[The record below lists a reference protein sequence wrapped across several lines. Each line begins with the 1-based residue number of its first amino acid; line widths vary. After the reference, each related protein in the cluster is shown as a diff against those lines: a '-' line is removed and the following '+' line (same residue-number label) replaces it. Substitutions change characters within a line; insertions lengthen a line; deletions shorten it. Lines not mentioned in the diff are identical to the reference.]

1 MTRLRQLARLLRITR
16 VFVRHDLDEF
26 VTAIHLFRPYRL
38 LLRLAP
44 WRLLARRNI
53 PRGVRLREAL
63 EELGPV
69 FVKFGQMLST
79 RPDLLPEDIANEL
92 AKLQDRVPPFAA
104 EESVRLIEQAL
115 GGKLETWFSEFN
127 REPIASASVAQVH
140 IAVLHDGAEVAVKV
154 LRPGIESV
162 IERDL
167 ELLYLLASLAL
178 RYAPQARRFRPAEV
192 VDEFSKTI
200 HDELDL
206 RVESANASRLRAN
219 FEGSTLLHV
228 PKVYWDL
235 TRRTVMVLERIH
247 GIPIGNVEGLKAAG
261 IDMRM
266 LAHNGVEIFFTQAF
280 RDGFFH
286 ADMHPGNIFVS
297 PEGQYRAV
305 DFGIMGTL
313 GEKDKRYLAENF
325 LAFFNRDYHAVAD
338 PSACR
343 LGGAGHESGGVR
355 GRHPHRLR
363 TGVRPAHQGNFL
375 RPLPAASV
383 PDRAPF
389 QHGSPAAAGAVTED
403 ALQYRGSGPPALSR
417 SRSVGNRQALSGALD
432 ERTHGS
438 ARLPEQPAQGIPQ
451 VVGHAAG
458 NSVTGARRP
467 AACRPNRR
475 GAGSA
480 NQGTGRTAPAAAPPA
495 APAVFRRRRQRP
507 ADRRRRVS
515 GHGHAGFRRL
525 GVGTGGWVGS
535 GGGGGF
541 PAAAWLA
548 APKPVIGGMSAG
560 VAFMLD
566 FHRIA
571 TTPMVR

>member
-1 MTRLRQLARLLRITR
+1 MIRPRQFARLLRITQ

-44 WRLLARRNI
+44 WRLFARRGL

-79 RPDLLPEDIANEL
+79 RPDLLPEDIAEEL
-92 AKLQDRVPPFAA
+92 ARLQDSVPPFPGD
-104 EESVRLIEQAL
+104 ESVHLIEQAL
-115 GGKLETWFSEFN
+115 GGKLDSFFSEFS

-140 IAVLHDGAEVAVKV
+140 IARLHDGTEVAVKV
-154 LRPGIESV
+154 LRPGIESI

-167 ELLYLLASLAL
+167 ELLYMLARLAV
-178 RYAPQARRFRPAEV
+178 RYVPDTRRFRPVEV
-192 VDEFSKTI
+192 VDEYNKTI

-219 FEGSTLLHV
+219 FEGSNLLYV

-247 GIPIGNVEGLKAAG
+247 GIPVGNVEGLKAAG
-261 IDMRM
+261 VDMRR

-338 PSACR
+338 AHLRAGWVPAGTRIEEFEAAIRTVCEPVFARPIKDISFGRFLLHLFQTARRFNMEVQPQLVLLQKTLFNIEGLGRR
-343 LGGAGHESGGVR
+343 LYPDLDLWDTAKPYLERWMSEHMGPRAFIRTLRNEFPKWWAMLPEIPALVHEGLRRAGREETARESTAR
-355 GRHPHRLR
+355 EIEQLRRQLRRQHRRLY
-363 TGVRPAHQGNFL
+363 F
-375 RPLPAASV
+375 
-383 PDRAPF
+383 
-389 QHGSPAAAGAVTED
+389 AAAGSGLLIAGAVMLGMDVTLYGE
-403 ALQYRGSGPPALSR
+403 ALWGRVLGWAL
-417 SRSVGNRQALSGALD
+417 
-432 ERTHGS
+432 
-438 ARLPEQPAQGIPQ
+438 
-451 VVGHAAG
+451 
-458 NSVTGARRP
+458 
-467 AACRPNRR
+467 
-475 GAGSA
+475 
-480 NQGTGRTAPAAAPPA
+480 TAM
-495 APAVFRRRRQRP
+495 
-507 ADRRRRVS
+507 
-515 GHGHAGFRRL
+515 
-525 GVGTGGWVGS
+525 
-535 GGGGGF
+535 GGF
-541 PAAAWLA
+541 MLLRGWLEQI
-548 APKPVIGGMSAG
+548 P
-560 VAFMLD
+560 
-566 FHRIA
+566 
-571 TTPMVR
+571 

>member
-44 WRLLARRNI
+44 WRLFARRHV
-53 PRGVRLREAL
+53 PRSVRLREAL
-63 EELGPV
+63 EELGPI

-79 RPDLLPEDIANEL
+79 RPDLLPEDIAEEL
-92 AKLQDRVPPFAA
+92 AKLQDRVPPFSA
-104 EESVRLIEQAL
+104 EQSVRLIEQAL
-115 GGKLETWFSEFN
+115 GGKLDTWFSEFE

-140 IAVLHDGAEVAVKV
+140 IARLHDGAEVAVKV

-167 ELLYLLASLAL
+167 ELLYLLARLAI
-178 RYAPQARRFRPAEV
+178 RYAPDARRFRPVEV

-206 RVESANASRLRAN
+206 RVESANASRLHAN
-219 FEGSTLLHV
+219 FEGSPLLHV
-228 PKVYWDL
+228 PRVYWDL

-247 GIPIGNVEGLKAAG
+247 GIPVGNIEALKAAG
-261 IDMRM
+261 IDMRQ

-338 PSACR
+338 AHLRAGWVAPGTNLVEFEAAIRTVCEPVFARPIKEISFGRFLLHLFQTARRFNMEVQPQLVLLQKTLFNIEGLGRR
-343 LGGAGHESGGVR
+343 LYPDLDLWETAKPYLERWMSEHMGPRAFLNSFRREFPKWWAMLPEMPALMHDTLRHFSESGAERESQSREIDELRRQVRHNQRRLYFAVAGSGLLIAGAVFLGMGMPISGVWAWEQV
-355 GRHPHRLR
+355 
-363 TGVRPAHQGNFL
+363 TGWAF
-375 RPLPAASV
+375 
-383 PDRAPF
+383 
-389 QHGSPAAAGAVTED
+389 AAAGLV
-403 ALQYRGSGPPALSR
+403 LLLRGWP
-417 SRSVGNRQALSGALD
+417 
-432 ERTHGS
+432 
-438 ARLPEQPAQGIPQ
+438 
-451 VVGHAAG
+451 
-458 NSVTGARRP
+458 RR
-467 AACRPNRR
+467 N
-475 GAGSA
+475 
-480 NQGTGRTAPAAAPPA
+480 
-495 APAVFRRRRQRP
+495 
-507 ADRRRRVS
+507 
-515 GHGHAGFRRL
+515 L
-525 GVGTGGWVGS
+525 
-535 GGGGGF
+535 
-541 PAAAWLA
+541 
-548 APKPVIGGMSAG
+548 
-560 VAFMLD
+560 
-566 FHRIA
+566 
-571 TTPMVR
+571 